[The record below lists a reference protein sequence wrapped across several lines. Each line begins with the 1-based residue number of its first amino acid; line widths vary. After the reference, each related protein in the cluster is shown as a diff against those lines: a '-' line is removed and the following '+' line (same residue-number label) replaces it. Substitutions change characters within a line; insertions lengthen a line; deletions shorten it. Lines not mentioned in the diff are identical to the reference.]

1 MAVPVHPPPRC
12 ARDAVF
18 CALLALS
25 EEGYERRITACCA
38 ALCPY
43 APLGDDFCRRAA
55 VRGEVRLIGGVLAG
69 YAAGAAIL
77 WGMSY
82 RVWRSAGFP
91 PARARREMLWGLAL
105 RLMTLFLILSAAAQI
120 SPAVFWAAAGGCLLF
135 YALFMLHLIAAQGSQ
150 K

>member
-1 MAVPVHPPPRC
+1 MKDVLLPVVRRF
-12 ARDAVF
+12 ART
-18 CALLALS
+18 LLLVTIS
-25 EEGYERRITACCA
+25 VA
-38 ALCPY
+38 AML
-43 APLGDDFCRRAA
+43 L
-55 VRGEVRLIGGVLAG
+55 VSGEIRLIGGVLAG

-120 SPAVFWAAAGGCLLF
+120 SPAVFGAAAGGCLLF

>member
-1 MAVPVHPPPRC
+1 MKDVLLPVVRRF
-12 ARDAVF
+12 ARTLLLVTISVA
-18 CALLALS
+18 ALLF
-25 EEGYERRITACCA
+25 A
-38 ALCPY
+38 A
-43 APLGDDFCRRAA
+43 
-55 VRGEVRLIGGVLAG
+55 GEARLIGGVLAG

>member
-1 MAVPVHPPPRC
+1 MKDVLLPVVRRF
-12 ARDAVF
+12 ART
-18 CALLALS
+18 LLLVTIS
-25 EEGYERRITACCA
+25 VA
-38 ALCPY
+38 AML
-43 APLGDDFCRRAA
+43 FAA
-55 VRGEVRLIGGVLAG
+55 GEVRLIGGVLAG

>member
-1 MAVPVHPPPRC
+1 MKDVLLPVVRRF
-12 ARDAVF
+12 ART
-18 CALLALS
+18 LLLV
-25 EEGYERRITACCA
+25 TASIA
-38 ALCPY
+38 AML
-43 APLGDDFCRRAA
+43 L
-55 VRGEVRLIGGVLAG
+55 VSGEIRLIGGVLAG

-120 SPAVFWAAAGGCLLF
+120 SPAVFGAAAGGCLLF

>member
-1 MAVPVHPPPRC
+1 MKDVLLPVVRRF
-12 ARDAVF
+12 ART
-18 CALLALS
+18 LLLVTIS
-25 EEGYERRITACCA
+25 VA
-38 ALCPY
+38 AML
-43 APLGDDFCRRAA
+43 FAA
-55 VRGEVRLIGGVLAG
+55 GEVRLIGGVLAG

-77 WGMSY
+77 GGMSY

-120 SPAVFWAAAGGCLLF
+120 SPAVFGAAAGGCLLF

>member
-1 MAVPVHPPPRC
+1 MKDVLLPVVRRF
-12 ARDAVF
+12 ARTLLLVTISVA
-18 CALLALS
+18 ALLF
-25 EEGYERRITACCA
+25 A
-38 ALCPY
+38 A
-43 APLGDDFCRRAA
+43 
-55 VRGEVRLIGGVLAG
+55 GEVRLIGGVLAG

-120 SPAVFWAAAGGCLLF
+120 SPAVFGAAAGGCLLF

>member
-1 MAVPVHPPPRC
+1 MKDVLLPVVRRF
-12 ARDAVF
+12 ART
-18 CALLALS
+18 LLLVTIS
-25 EEGYERRITACCA
+25 VA
-38 ALCPY
+38 AML
-43 APLGDDFCRRAA
+43 FAA
-55 VRGEVRLIGGVLAG
+55 GEVRLIGGVLAG

-120 SPAVFWAAAGGCLLF
+120 SPAVFSAAAGGCLLF

>member
-1 MAVPVHPPPRC
+1 MKDVLLPVVRGF
-12 ARDAVF
+12 ART
-18 CALLALS
+18 LLLVTIS
-25 EEGYERRITACCA
+25 VA
-38 ALCPY
+38 AML
-43 APLGDDFCRRAA
+43 FAA
-55 VRGEVRLIGGVLAG
+55 GEVRLIGGVLAG

-120 SPAVFWAAAGGCLLF
+120 SPAVFGAAAGGCLLF

>member
-1 MAVPVHPPPRC
+1 MKDVLLPVVR
-12 ARDAVF
+12 RF
-18 CALLALS
+18 LRTLAIVTVSL
-25 EEGYERRITACCA
+25 A
-38 ALCPY
+38 AML
-43 APLGDDFCRRAA
+43 FAA
-55 VRGEVRLIGGVLAG
+55 GEIRLIGGVLAG

-105 RLMTLFLILSAAAQI
+105 RLVTLFLILSAAAQI
-120 SPAVFWAAAGGCLLF
+120 SPAVFGAAAGGCLLF
-135 YALFMLHLIAAQGSQ
+135 YALFMLHLAAAQGSQ

>member
-1 MAVPVHPPPRC
+1 MKDLLLPVVR
-12 ARDAVF
+12 RF
-18 CALLALS
+18 LRTLAIVTVSL
-25 EEGYERRITACCA
+25 A
-38 ALCPY
+38 AML
-43 APLGDDFCRRAA
+43 FAA
-55 VRGEVRLIGGVLAG
+55 GEVRLIGGVLAG

>member
-1 MAVPVHPPPRC
+1 MKDVLLPVVRRF
-12 ARDAVF
+12 ART
-18 CALLALS
+18 LLLV
-25 EEGYERRITACCA
+25 TASIA
-38 ALCPY
+38 AML
-43 APLGDDFCRRAA
+43 L
-55 VRGEVRLIGGVLAG
+55 VSGEIRLIGGVLAG

-77 WGMSY
+77 WGMAD

-120 SPAVFWAAAGGCLLF
+120 SPAVFGAAAGGCLLF

>member
-1 MAVPVHPPPRC
+1 MKDVLLPVVRRF
-12 ARDAVF
+12 ART
-18 CALLALS
+18 LLLV
-25 EEGYERRITACCA
+25 TASIA
-38 ALCPY
+38 AML
-43 APLGDDFCRRAA
+43 FAA
-55 VRGEVRLIGGVLAG
+55 GEIRLIGGVLAG

-120 SPAVFWAAAGGCLLF
+120 SPAVFGAAAGGCLLF

>member
-1 MAVPVHPPPRC
+1 MKDVLLPVVR
-12 ARDAVF
+12 RF
-18 CALLALS
+18 LRTLAIVTVSL
-25 EEGYERRITACCA
+25 A
-38 ALCPY
+38 AML
-43 APLGDDFCRRAA
+43 FAA
-55 VRGEVRLIGGVLAG
+55 GEIRLIGGVLAG

-120 SPAVFWAAAGGCLLF
+120 SPAVFGAAAGGCLLF

>member
-1 MAVPVHPPPRC
+1 MKDVLLPVVRRF
-12 ARDAVF
+12 ART
-18 CALLALS
+18 LLLVTIS
-25 EEGYERRITACCA
+25 VA
-38 ALCPY
+38 AML
-43 APLGDDFCRRAA
+43 FAA
-55 VRGEVRLIGGVLAG
+55 GEVRLIGGVLAG

-120 SPAVFWAAAGGCLLF
+120 SPAVFGAAAGGCLLF
-135 YALFMLHLIAAQGSQ
+135 YALFMLHLIVAQCSQ

>member
-1 MAVPVHPPPRC
+1 MKDVLLPVVRRF
-12 ARDAVF
+12 ART
-18 CALLALS
+18 LLLV
-25 EEGYERRITACCA
+25 TASIA
-38 ALCPY
+38 AML
-43 APLGDDFCRRAA
+43 L
-55 VRGEVRLIGGVLAG
+55 VSGEIRLIGGVLAG

>member
-1 MAVPVHPPPRC
+1 MKDLLLPVVRRF
-12 ARDAVF
+12 ART
-18 CALLALS
+18 LLLVTIS
-25 EEGYERRITACCA
+25 VA
-38 ALCPY
+38 AML
-43 APLGDDFCRRAA
+43 FAA
-55 VRGEVRLIGGVLAG
+55 GEVRLIGGVLAG

-120 SPAVFWAAAGGCLLF
+120 SPAVFGAAAGGCLLF

>member
-1 MAVPVHPPPRC
+1 MKDVLLPVVRRF
-12 ARDAVF
+12 ART
-18 CALLALS
+18 LLLVTIS
-25 EEGYERRITACCA
+25 VA
-38 ALCPY
+38 AML
-43 APLGDDFCRRAA
+43 FAA
-55 VRGEVRLIGGVLAG
+55 GEVRLVGGVLAG

>member
-1 MAVPVHPPPRC
+1 MKDVLLPVVRRF
-12 ARDAVF
+12 ART
-18 CALLALS
+18 LLLVTIS
-25 EEGYERRITACCA
+25 VA
-38 ALCPY
+38 AMLI
-43 APLGDDFCRRAA
+43 AA
-55 VRGEVRLIGGVLAG
+55 GEVRLIGGVLAG

>member
-1 MAVPVHPPPRC
+1 MKDVLLPVVRRF
-12 ARDAVF
+12 ARTLLLVTISVA
-18 CALLALS
+18 ALLF
-25 EEGYERRITACCA
+25 A
-38 ALCPY
+38 A
-43 APLGDDFCRRAA
+43 
-55 VRGEVRLIGGVLAG
+55 GEARLIGGVLAG

-120 SPAVFWAAAGGCLLF
+120 SPAVFGAAAGGCLLF

>member
-1 MAVPVHPPPRC
+1 MKDVLLPVVRRC
-12 ARDAVF
+12 ART
-18 CALLALS
+18 LLLVTIS
-25 EEGYERRITACCA
+25 VA
-38 ALCPY
+38 AML
-43 APLGDDFCRRAA
+43 FAA
-55 VRGEVRLIGGVLAG
+55 GEVRLIGGVLAG

>member
-1 MAVPVHPPPRC
+1 MKDLLLPVVR
-12 ARDAVF
+12 RF
-18 CALLALS
+18 LRTLAIVTVSL
-25 EEGYERRITACCA
+25 A
-38 ALCPY
+38 AML
-43 APLGDDFCRRAA
+43 FAA
-55 VRGEVRLIGGVLAG
+55 GEVRLIGGVLAG

-120 SPAVFWAAAGGCLLF
+120 SPAVFGAAAGGCLLF

>member
-1 MAVPVHPPPRC
+1 MKDVLLPVVRRF
-12 ARDAVF
+12 ARTLLLVTISVA
-18 CALLALS
+18 ALLF
-25 EEGYERRITACCA
+25 A
-38 ALCPY
+38 A
-43 APLGDDFCRRAA
+43 
-55 VRGEVRLIGGVLAG
+55 GEARLIGGVLAG

-120 SPAVFWAAAGGCLLF
+120 SPAVYGAAAGGCLLF

>member
-1 MAVPVHPPPRC
+1 MKDVLLPVVRRF
-12 ARDAVF
+12 ART
-18 CALLALS
+18 LLLVTIS
-25 EEGYERRITACCA
+25 VA
-38 ALCPY
+38 AML
-43 APLGDDFCRRAA
+43 FAA
-55 VRGEVRLIGGVLAG
+55 GEARLIGGVLAG

>member
-1 MAVPVHPPPRC
+1 MKDVLLPVVRRF
-12 ARDAVF
+12 ARTLLLVTISVA
-18 CALLALS
+18 ALLF
-25 EEGYERRITACCA
+25 A
-38 ALCPY
+38 A
-43 APLGDDFCRRAA
+43 
-55 VRGEVRLIGGVLAG
+55 GEVRLIGGVLAG

-82 RVWRSAGFP
+82 RVLRSAGFP

-120 SPAVFWAAAGGCLLF
+120 SPAVFGAAAGGCLLF

>member
-1 MAVPVHPPPRC
+1 MKDVLLPVVRRF
-12 ARDAVF
+12 ARTLLLVTISVA
-18 CALLALS
+18 ALLF
-25 EEGYERRITACCA
+25 A
-38 ALCPY
+38 A
-43 APLGDDFCRRAA
+43 
-55 VRGEVRLIGGVLAG
+55 GEARLIGGVLAG

-105 RLMTLFLILSAAAQI
+105 RLVLFCGPPGR
-120 SPAVFWAAAGGCLLF
+120 PARSRGGVGGGGAGGCLLF

>member
-43 APLGDDFCRRAA
+43 APLGDDF
-55 VRGEVRLIGGVLAG
+55 
-69 YAAGAAIL
+69 
-77 WGMSY
+77 
-82 RVWRSAGFP
+82 SAGFP

-120 SPAVFWAAAGGCLLF
+120 SPAVFGAAAGGCLLF

>member
-1 MAVPVHPPPRC
+1 MKDVLLPVVR
-12 ARDAVF
+12 RF
-18 CALLALS
+18 LRTLAIVTVSL
-25 EEGYERRITACCA
+25 A
-38 ALCPY
+38 AML
-43 APLGDDFCRRAA
+43 FAA
-55 VRGEVRLIGGVLAG
+55 GEVRLIGGVLAG

-120 SPAVFWAAAGGCLLF
+120 SSAVFGAAAGGCLLF

>member
-1 MAVPVHPPPRC
+1 MKDVLLPVVRRF
-12 ARDAVF
+12 ART
-18 CALLALS
+18 LLLVTIS
-25 EEGYERRITACCA
+25 VA
-38 ALCPY
+38 AML
-43 APLGDDFCRRAA
+43 FAA
-55 VRGEVRLIGGVLAG
+55 GEVRLIGGVLAG

-120 SPAVFWAAAGGCLLF
+120 SPAVFGAAAGGCLLF

>member
-1 MAVPVHPPPRC
+1 MKDVLLPVVRRF
-12 ARDAVF
+12 ART
-18 CALLALS
+18 LLLVTIS
-25 EEGYERRITACCA
+25 VA
-38 ALCPY
+38 AML
-43 APLGDDFCRRAA
+43 FAA
-55 VRGEVRLIGGVLAG
+55 GEVRLIGGVLAG

-82 RVWRSAGFP
+82 RVWRRAGCP
-91 PARARREMLWGLAL
+91 PARARREMLGGLAL

>member
-1 MAVPVHPPPRC
+1 MKDLLLPVVR
-12 ARDAVF
+12 RF
-18 CALLALS
+18 LRTLAIVTVSL
-25 EEGYERRITACCA
+25 A
-38 ALCPY
+38 AML
-43 APLGDDFCRRAA
+43 FAA
-55 VRGEVRLIGGVLAG
+55 GEIRLIGGVLAG

-120 SPAVFWAAAGGCLLF
+120 SPAVFGAAAGGCLLF

>member
-1 MAVPVHPPPRC
+1 ML
-12 ARDAVF
+12 F
-18 CALLALS
+18 
-25 EEGYERRITACCA
+25 A
-38 ALCPY
+38 A
-43 APLGDDFCRRAA
+43 
-55 VRGEVRLIGGVLAG
+55 GEVRLIGGVLAG